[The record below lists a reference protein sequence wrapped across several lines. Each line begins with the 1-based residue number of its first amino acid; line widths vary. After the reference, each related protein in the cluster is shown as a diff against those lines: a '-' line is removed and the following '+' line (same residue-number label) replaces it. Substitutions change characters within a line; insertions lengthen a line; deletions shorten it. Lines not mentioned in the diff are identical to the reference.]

1 MASSQSS
8 LVFYCLGFFFSLY
21 FSISLSVCLSFAL
34 GEQVYP
40 FLFVSV
46 GGKAG
51 ISVLMSVR
59 LSLMEI
65 LLLGCVCV
73 CVCVCTHVCACVCV
87 CVCVHA
93 RSFKLGV
100 VTTFTEL

>member
-8 LVFYCLGFFFSLY
+8 LGFYCFGVFFSLY
-21 FSISLSVCLSFAL
+21 FSISLSVCLFAL

-40 FLFVSV
+40 FLFVPV

-51 ISVLMSVR
+51 MSVLMSVC
-59 LSLMEI
+59 EAI
-65 LLLGCVCV
+65 LDGNFIVGVCV
-73 CVCVCTHVCACVCV
+73 CVCVCTHVCVYVCV

-93 RSFKLGV
+93 RSFKLGM